1 MVSGKYSALA
11 GAVSREQA
19 IANISNNLANGST
32 VGYKK
37 SRVSFESLLRGEK
50 QILDSKGINYSRIRE
65 NYSDFSQG
73 PINVT
78 DNPLD
83 IAIRGDGFFKIQGPN
98 GPLYTRSGNFQLD
111 STGRLVTKNG
121 MPVLDDGNIEISIPD
136 PDINKIV
143 IDSNGII
150 STVDDSGI
158 PSEVGTIGI
167 VNIDNPLNLRRE
179 NNTMFSLKDGGVEV
193 PMEEPT
199 VSQGSLE
206 VSNVNMTDE
215 MSRMINGHRTFE
227 TYHKILESYASIAEK
242 QDELG
247 TVS

>member
-37 SRVSFESLLRGEK
+37 SMVSFESLLRSEK
-50 QILDSKGINYSRIRE
+50 QIVDAKGINYNRVRD

-78 DNPLD
+78 ENPLD
-83 IAIRGDGFFKIQGPN
+83 VAINGDGFFKIQGPN

-111 STGRLVTKNG
+111 SSGRLITQNG
-121 MPVLDDGNIEISIPD
+121 MPVLDDGNVEITIPD

-143 IDSNGII
+143 MDSSGII
-150 STVDDSGI
+150 STVSKAGI
-158 PSEVGTIGI
+158 PSEVGRIG
-167 VNIDNPLNLRRE
+167 VVTIDNLLTLQRE
-179 NNTMFSLKDGGVEV
+179 NNTMFSLKDGGVEL
-193 PMEEPT
+193 PIEEPT

-215 MSRMINGHRTFE
+215 LSRMINSHRTFE
-227 TYHKILESYASIAEK
+227 TYHKILESYATIGEK